1 MAVAMAMA
9 TAMADY
15 RAMGATGVAAM
26 MFAFL
31 SMASSAACLTGNW
44 KSLQLIVE
52 GNSQSQGVPFADRRL
67 GLGAMG
73 HGAWENQTCQKC

>member
-1 MAVAMAMA
+1 VHRQDMAVAMAMA

-15 RAMGATGVAAM
+15 LAMGATGVASM

-44 KSLQLIVE
+44 K
-52 GNSQSQGVPFADRRL
+52 
-67 GLGAMG
+67 
-73 HGAWENQTCQKC
+73 